1 MQEEVSRMR
10 LFALNRSRVCPLLG
24 LLLFSVVISACSMQK
39 SGSKVD
45 SLDARTETSGQAG
58 SRHSGRDLL
67 PLTVDYLT
75 PLDKITNPEV
85 YVYKE
90 KRRLY
95 VIQSNVLVRDYP
107 IGLGFNP
114 RGDKQTQGDG
124 KTPEGNFIICVKNP
138 VSRFIK
144 SLGINYPDKRRAERA
159 LFAGLITPP
168 EFREIVAALERTL
181 LPPANTELGG
191 QIFIHAGG
199 AHKDWTNGCIALYN
213 RDMDELFRVAGVGT
227 PVAIRP

>member
-1 MQEEVSRMR
+1 MR
-10 LFALNRSRVCPLLG
+10 LFTLKNLNTCFFMGLALFLINL
-24 LLLFSVVISACSMQK
+24 SACSMQK

-45 SLDARTETSGQAG
+45 SLDNRAKSGRQLADKQSGQGLA
-58 SRHSGRDLL
+58 
-67 PLTVDYLT
+67 PLKVDYLT
-75 PLDKITNPEV
+75 PLTQITSPEL

-114 RGDKQTQGDG
+114 RGDKQTEGDG
-124 KTPEGNFIICVKNP
+124 KTPEGNFFICVKNP
-138 VSRFIK
+138 ASRFIK
-144 SLGINYPDKRRAERA
+144 SLGLNYPDRKHAERA
-159 LFAGLITPP
+159 LFSGIITPP
-168 EFREIVAALERTL
+168 EFRGIVTALERAV
-181 LPPANTELGG
+181 LPPSNTELGG

-213 RDMDELFRVAGVGT
+213 RDMDELFRLASVGT
-227 PVAIRP
+227 PVSIRP